1 MKYSEIVKKLQM
13 ENKGKIVLVRNGIF
27 YCAIGKDAVLMHD
40 VLGYMPVCF
49 KEGVCK
55 CGVPVNA
62 VEKVIPKMLRSGYGY
77 VFYDYK
83 KEEKSYKEILELKG
97 KYVDSLE
104 NNIGCDKC
112 WYGKNRMKSTEEYV
126 EELGKLM
133 EKLDGE

>member
-62 VEKVIPKMLRSGYGY
+62 VEKVIPKMRKRL
-77 VFYDYK
+77 
-83 KEEKSYKEILELKG
+83 I
-97 KYVDSLE
+97 
-104 NNIGCDKC
+104 
-112 WYGKNRMKSTEEYV
+112 
-126 EELGKLM
+126 
-133 EKLDGE
+133 

>member
-1 MKYSEIVKKLQM
+1 MIAY
-13 ENKGKIVLVRNGIF
+13 
-27 YCAIGKDAVLMHD
+27 
-40 VLGYMPVCF
+40 
-49 KEGVCK
+49 
-55 CGVPVNA
+55 
-62 VEKVIPKMLRSGYGY
+62 
-77 VFYDYK
+77 FYDYK